1 MPAVRQTGARAGFF
15 RARRQVNVQVTRADG
30 LLTVA
35 EAAQL
40 AGVDEKT
47 VRNWHT
53 RGYWSDAL
61 GARVHM
67 PVARREGR
75 IMLLDEIEVCKA
87 EYATRKRARR
97 PDYTPAAA

>member
-1 MPAVRQTGARAGFF
+1 M
-15 RARRQVNVQVTRADG
+15 RADG

-61 GARVHM
+61 GRRVHM
-67 PVARREGR
+67 PVAKREGR
-75 IMLLDEIEVCKA
+75 MMLLDEIEVCKA
-87 EYATRKRARR
+87 DATRKRARR
-97 PDYTPAAA
+97 PDFTPAAA